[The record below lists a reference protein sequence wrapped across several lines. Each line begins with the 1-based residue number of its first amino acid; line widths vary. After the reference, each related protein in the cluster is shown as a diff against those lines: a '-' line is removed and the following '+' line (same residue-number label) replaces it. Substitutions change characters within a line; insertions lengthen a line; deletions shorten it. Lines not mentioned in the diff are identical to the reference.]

1 MFDTWLKQ
9 EQAAIR
15 SRFEAVRI
23 LCILVTVFMVISSL
37 TQVISFL
44 DGGGVLD
51 LVLIVIYV
59 IGIVFALSVSNYK
72 KRFIEPFLASVRQEL
87 TTEEMQETFAR
98 QMMEEAK
105 CIVYQPLPG
114 IKECELMAAADY
126 CYMRQPRKCRII
138 QNRRMRRLV
147 LSKEEYM
154 VGRGHMRW
162 CYGLALYASDNENP
176 VWKGYFMRQEEAE
189 QAFRFLQN
197 ILPPEAVVQD
207 ELSNPPKGSE
217 KPLWKE
223 LLDLWPAV
231 VLIALMYGLYRWL
244 GG

>member
-1 MFDTWLKQ
+1 M
-9 EQAAIR
+9 
-15 SRFEAVRI
+15 
-23 LCILVTVFMVISSL
+23 
-37 TQVISFL
+37 
-44 DGGGVLD
+44 
-51 LVLIVIYV
+51 
-59 IGIVFALSVSNYK
+59 
-72 KRFIEPFLASVRQEL
+72 
-87 TTEEMQETFAR
+87 
-98 QMMEEAK
+98 
-105 CIVYQPLPG
+105 
-114 IKECELMAAADY
+114 
-126 CYMRQPRKCRII
+126 
-138 QNRRMRRLV
+138 
-147 LSKEEYM
+147 
-154 VGRGHMRW
+154 
-162 CYGLALYASDNENP
+162 ALYASDNENP

>member
-9 EQAAIR
+9 EQAAIQ
-15 SRFEAVRI
+15 SRFEKVRV
-23 LCILVTVFMVISSL
+23 LCILVTVFLVMSIL
-37 TQVISFL
+37 TQVIFFL
-44 DGGGVLD
+44 DGGGVKD
-51 LVLIVIYV
+51 LIPIIFYV

-72 KRFIEPFLASVRQEL
+72 KRFIKPFLASVRQEL
-87 TTEEMQETFAR
+87 TTEEMQEAFAW
-98 QMMEEAK
+98 QMKEAK
-105 CIVYQPLPG
+105 CIIYQPLPG

-138 QNRRMRRLV
+138 QNCQLRRLV

-162 CYGLALYASDNENP
+162 CHGLALYASDNENP

>member
-9 EQAAIR
+9 EQAAIQ
-15 SRFEAVRI
+15 SRFEKVRV
-23 LCILVTVFMVISSL
+23 LCILVTVFLVMSIL
-37 TQVISFL
+37 TQVIFFL
-44 DGGGVLD
+44 DGGGVKD
-51 LVLIVIYV
+51 LIPIIFYV

-72 KRFIEPFLASVRQEL
+72 KRFIKPFLASVRQEL
-87 TTEEMQETFAR
+87 TTEEMQEAFVW
-98 QMMEEAK
+98 QMKEEAK
-105 CIVYQPLPG
+105 CIIYQPLPG

-138 QNRRMRRLV
+138 QNCQLRRLV

-162 CYGLALYASDNENP
+162 CHGLALYASDTDNP